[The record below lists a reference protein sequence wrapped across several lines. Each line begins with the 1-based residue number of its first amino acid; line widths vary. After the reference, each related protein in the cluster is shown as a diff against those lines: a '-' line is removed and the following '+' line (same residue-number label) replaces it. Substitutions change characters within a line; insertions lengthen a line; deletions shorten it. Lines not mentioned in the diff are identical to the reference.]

1 MDDDK
6 LVITGF
12 YDRKKGKGSSWN
24 YDLSPL
30 ITNFS
35 FYNFISDAKDEEY
48 GGFAVI
54 TDKQYIIGYNAGFGY
69 GTHASS
75 FARVMKDFDGGGR
88 INNAT
93 ELMSLSSKC
102 CNNYI
107 VARIVFE
114 NKQGYIN
121 FEFPKKISSD
131 MYDSFEKF
139 YRDYNNE
146 IHSLANRYNFEV
158 SYKDL
163 LKNENNISKD
173 LDSLNQYLRNII
185 YNNEKENAINDE
197 IIIGVST
204 KDNRLQK

>member
-6 LVITGF
+6 LIITGF
-12 YDRKKGKGSSWN
+12 YNRKEGKGSSWN
-24 YDLSPL
+24 FDLSPL
-30 ITNFS
+30 ITDFS
-35 FYNFISDAKDEEY
+35 FYQFISDAKGEEF
-48 GGFAVI
+48 GGFVVI
-54 TDKQYIIGYNAGFGY
+54 TDEQYIIGYNAGFGY

-75 FARVMKDFDGGGR
+75 FARVMKDIKGGGN
-88 INNAT
+88 INSAN
-93 ELMSLSSKC
+93 ELMNLTSEC
-102 CNNYI
+102 CKKNI

-114 NKQGYIN
+114 NNQGYIN
-121 FEFPKKISSD
+121 FEFPNIISRD

-146 IHSLANRYNFEV
+146 IHSVANRYNFEV

-173 LDSLNQYLRNII
+173 LDSLNQYLMSII
-185 YNNEKENAINDE
+185 YNNEKDNDIDDE

-204 KDNRLQK
+204 KDNRLRR